1 MARFET
7 VTAVAAPIAMDK
19 IDTDQVFPGR
29 FSSKSREGG
38 AFGSYFLHDLRFD
51 ENGREKADFILNDKR
66 LSNVQIIVAS
76 ENYAC
81 GSGRAGAI
89 YAHIDY
95 GIRAIIAESFGPV
108 FSAVAYKS
116 GLLTIQLD
124 REQVAFLRR
133 SLLENLGACLTIDLP
148 RQRVTAPD
156 GTQIDFEID
165 PFVKRIIM
173 EGLNEIEFTLALERR
188 IEAFEVQQRAALPWV
203 FKPTA

>member
-1 MARFET
+1 MTRFET

-19 IDTDQVFPGR
+19 IDTDQILPGR
-29 FSSKSREGG
+29 FQSKGREGG

-51 ENGREKADFILNDKR
+51 ENGRERPSFILNDKR
-66 LSNVQIIVAS
+66 LSDVQIIVAA

-81 GSGRAGAI
+81 GSGRLGAI
-89 YAHIDY
+89 FAHIDY

-124 REQVAFLRR
+124 REKVAFLRQ
-133 SLLENLGACLTIDLP
+133 SLFENLGACLTIDLA
-148 RQRVTAPD
+148 RQLVMAPS
-156 GTQIDFEID
+156 GTHFGFDID

-173 EGLNEIEFTLALERR
+173 EGLNEIEFTLAMEPL
-188 IEAFEVQQRAALPWV
+188 IDAFEVRQRAALPWV
-203 FKPTA
+203 FKPPA

>member
-7 VTAVAAPIAMDK
+7 ITAVAAPIAMDK
-19 IDTDQVFPGR
+19 IDTDQVLPSR
-29 FSSKSREGG
+29 FQSKRREDG

-51 ENGREKADFILNDKR
+51 ENGRERANFILNDKR
-66 LSNVQIIVAS
+66 LSDVQIIVAA

-81 GSGRAGAI
+81 GSGRVGAI

-124 REQVAFLRR
+124 REKVAFLRR

-148 RQRVTAPD
+148 RQRVTAPA
-156 GTQIDFEID
+156 GTQFDFEID

-188 IEAFEVQQRAALPWV
+188 IEAFEARQRTALPWV
-203 FKPTA
+203 FEPPA